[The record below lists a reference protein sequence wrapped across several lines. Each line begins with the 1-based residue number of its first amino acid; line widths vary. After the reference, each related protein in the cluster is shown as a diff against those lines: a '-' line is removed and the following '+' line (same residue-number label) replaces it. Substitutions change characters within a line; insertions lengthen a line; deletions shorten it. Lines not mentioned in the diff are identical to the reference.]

1 MAIGETPVLQ
11 HLQENVEHLGVR
23 LLDLVQ
29 QDQAIRAPPH
39 GLRQLPAL
47 VVADVARRRADH
59 ARDGVSLLVLA
70 HVEPDHRVLIVEHE
84 LGQRARQLRLAD
96 ARRAEEDERADR
108 PVRVLQSGA
117 RAPDRV

>member
-1 MAIGETPVLQ
+1 MTVGQTPVLQ
-11 HLQENVEHLGVR
+11 HLEEDVEHLRVR

-29 QDQAIRAPPH
+29 QDQAIRTAAH

-47 VVADVARRRADH
+47 VVANVAGRRADH
-59 ARDGVSLLVLA
+59 ARDGVTLLVLA
-70 HVEPDHRVLIVEHE
+70 HVQPDHRVLIVEHE
-84 LGQRARQLRLAD
+84 LGQSAGQLGLTN

-117 RAPDRV
+117 GAADRV